1 MTNALTIIDNF
12 FEQPESIRQ
21 FALSHDFTQAP
32 EFDGHKYEHFAPVK
46 DPRFCDWLAI
56 ELSAVI
62 GHDVAV
68 RIATFTCLQEGQGT
82 QQWIHSDNVCAS
94 HAAVV
99 YLFDKPGYGT
109 SFWRHN
115 QLGQDYFYLREMD
128 SNVQSQ
134 LVMEMREAGKTTA
147 AWTETDRANSEFN
160 RLIFY
165 PSTRF
170 HSRSIEHGFGSSPE
184 TARLTL
190 AVFFDIL

>member
-12 FEQPESIRQ
+12 FAEPEAIRQ

-46 DPRFCDWLAI
+46 DPRFYGWI
-56 ELSAVI
+56 ENELSAVI
-62 GHDVAV
+62 GHNVAV
-68 RIATFTCLQEGQGT
+68 RIATFTCLQEGEGT
-82 QQWIHSDNVCAS
+82 QQWIHSDNPCAS

-115 QLGQDYFYLREMD
+115 SLRQEYCDLRDGNGTIQD
-128 SNVQSQ
+128 Q
-134 LVMEMREAGKTTA
+134 LVMELREDGKTTA

-170 HSRSIEHGFGSSPE
+170 HSRSVEHGFGSSPE